1 MAIRDSQ
8 GRNSFLN
15 APRPGGGSLYGGPPP
30 PPPPPPA
37 PAPLSP
43 EQFAAIPD
51 SLTGPER
58 TAALKAAAGLS
69 SDDGGGGVSAG
80 GFGNMLKNGLG
91 TVLGGA
97 AEKLDWV
104 DNLGLLA
111 AEEFSEAVS
120 GLFGG
125 ADEFKSQ
132 LNADGTKNE
141 FGKQSN
147 WDKLSDPDYGFGKLM
162 GGDVTDNKWVN
173 RGIGFVGD
181 VGFSPTTYIAG
192 GATKTTGVLGKS
204 GRTALAQKAEKAGM
218 SGDVIASIS
227 KYGPAFLDDGQ
238 RAALNV
244 KKHGVY
250 WGVGQASVKIP
261 GTTLLGRGA
270 EKGFAKARVAT
281 WNRAT
286 RNYKGGGVLGLE
298 RVKKVLATGETIG
311 GTTPQAA
318 AKFLRIVQEGQ
329 ATKGQFADA
338 YKSDAQQLVKGWD
351 SRIDNSIMNEVQ
363 DEAARSSKNNVPFS
377 LANLSLQAQQW
388 KGLIQKTYDEVTAAG
403 GQLGDL
409 GPGYVPQ
416 RYTKEMWEFLSRQNS
431 EMAND
436 IMFDLTGAT
445 TPAQRRVI
453 KAGATI
459 EFAGKKLEFGD
470 ASLRNIE
477 EVFQGAFP
485 DSGVKQWVETSAS
498 KVLES
503 YIDDM
508 GNNMSSLSIMKKM
521 IAEGDLGDMDAYS
534 TTMIAGAANIT
545 ANKQVKALL
554 EGELKRRGDVEKA
567 IAKEAM
573 EISQKVADV
582 LHEAVGAE
590 FAAARGSAEMLGK
603 DIEGIEALLNRSDVD
618 VAAEIEAR
626 FAGVATDLEA
636 KIALGNKQLEDL
648 DASIAATEE
657 QLARAS
663 EDLVENEWAL
673 WNPEMIGPRSV
684 TPGRSEREQ
693 FLFDERAK
701 LVGLKSE
708 QAAAVEELGMVSET
722 WSRLSENVGARILAA
737 EQLQSVAGEPDLLL
751 KHLTSLELEK
761 VVKVSGYELEKI
773 DPTVSEGVVSQKV
786 KDLQEQVREAEAFGK
801 MDEADRLLA
810 EMEAEAERV
819 ARVGSFERA
828 ATDAEAVAK
837 SRDESATK
845 ALEGLGDL
853 FQQKRRFLDA
863 AGIPIENVEGV
874 ALDVLMGT
882 KSVPDPRRPGGKK
895 LVPNVP
901 VDSPLVALGD
911 AEKAV
916 GKLRAYLKG
925 HGLWT
930 ESGRVS
936 NKDFEGSGQAIFRS
950 AFTDAE
956 IESLVSM
963 LTDAP
968 GGVPLTLSKDRS
980 DLLQRAFQ
988 WTTDGGTP
996 EQYAVLAKQ
1005 VDRMRSYV
1013 KTAEGNLTAAKKF
1026 WKKGKI
1032 KPNALKDATE
1042 TLDALLAQ
1050 RQLIADRRDRVQASM
1065 AKRPDRGLKNRKVA
1079 YEPDGINRDLV
1090 GDAEVDKARSNFEEN
1105 VAPTVRAT
1113 SGGTVIGYDQYLE
1126 DLVNLWGQVDALV
1139 VQAEQELNSL
1149 LDKHVLGDLDLFGE
1163 SADAQKK
1170 LNAYESK
1177 LAGLKDQLVGFE
1189 ELQERAVAE
1198 AVSLMEGQSAEAARQ
1213 LLQDIPRL
1221 RTEALKSRSRAS
1233 LYRTQANEA
1242 KVASRPSAADLR
1254 YKLSLVMKQERVS
1267 KFNWRHKMVDG
1278 KLVPEA
1284 REFKSA
1290 RIFDT
1295 PETGLQFRIKEIDG
1309 LLDGLRR
1316 ELVLRPEPKTPDG
1329 IAVSSSD
1336 SWVPAGTAA
1345 VGPASPQKG
1354 ISPAERR
1361 VAIGK
1366 KNKKTHVLNSEADM
1380 FVGFLQAVIEPWR
1393 QAQSAQTALRREL
1406 REKFPKEFTVR
1417 KQDLDA
1423 EEMAGLLKPAVEVS
1437 GDDEALDRAARRVK
1451 ELRSAETKYALT
1463 VGQHTELDDLQDL
1476 LNTADYVGRQ
1486 VERTPEQ
1493 VEAAELFAGR
1503 VRAANDPDPEFM
1515 DEADRW
1521 LANQEPEQDFFETL
1535 FEGSGAAESYG
1546 RMAPNPEMDETVGIG
1561 SRALRTRNN
1570 HEPAD
1575 TRHDL
1580 GYRSGMLSGGE
1591 TDAAGMYSSPKAD
1604 LEAQYNS
1611 ARKET
1616 LERRRAMEEALAGFG
1631 LTRKDLE
1638 KLAPAGNVNAV
1649 IVVGEIDPNTGYKSW
1664 ANRSIRSQQTLRTE
1678 VREHWNDDWDKALK
1692 AAAEREYPLKGVRNP
1707 KIRRQIERR
1716 QADFIRTKNE
1726 AVKGAEFDGLGYVEA
1741 AEWMGKVAEKAESA
1755 AAKKRFK
1762 ITGNE
1767 SRVAAQDTVKDIIAD
1782 MDPISRGKVFSEAR
1796 TQRKSANSFVKENI
1810 RKLDKERSGLQREL
1824 ELLQGEKTSLLAEAE
1839 RKLKLQP
1846 SDFEDGIIP
1855 VPLRGMTIGEA
1866 VEALDVAR
1874 APAQARAGAATRA
1887 VEASEMN
1894 VRHLEAGEA
1903 LAKSDAAAARAAQ
1916 VEAAEDV
1923 TVRGLYGLEDLS
1935 KTQSKVLE
1943 TTLAREE
1950 QLKNLPAAAKKA
1962 VKAFN
1967 VAQPAVDEALRK
1979 SKLDKGRL
1987 LDDINERREALKRAK
2002 QKLSKNRTR
2011 KTNGELIKLTPEGAS
2026 KQMRRFK
2033 EFEALLDLAELDPND
2048 PSSILAVELFDQ
2060 YAKVTKDLELNAAIS
2075 DDIEDVYRQ
2084 AKLGAKGKPGG
2095 LALDMQRELKDGFV
2109 EFSSKL
2115 YPAAEGLPIKR
2126 ELYDMIRSFENAIN
2140 QDLDLK
2146 WFDSWTRLF
2155 KTYATATPGFH
2166 VRNYMGATFMNFS
2179 DGVSAKS
2186 VRESNGLW
2194 AKYAA
2199 DRHGFLTDL
2208 ESVYGYSSGDAAKI
2222 RDAFRAVFVSGAGG
2236 SFSAGEIGSGLSKVG
2251 KGLQDNAFTRGSRRF
2266 GEDQVEGPVRL
2277 AAALDSTF
2285 KGQSFEQAAARV
2297 TKLHFNYSDVSKFD
2311 QKMKKLVPFWMF
2323 MSRNL
2328 PLQVEQMWRRPKAYS
2343 IYNSFMNNFDMSE
2356 DDELMPK
2363 YLRDAGAIVGARGFF
2378 GDDSKDTLFAPDLQ
2392 HNNLMQDLMAFSN
2405 PVDGMLSAG
2414 NPLITKP
2421 IEIGTNHSGF
2431 RGGELFYD
2439 QEADKY
2445 GNYSEKSAQKK
2456 ALERLLYGVES
2467 VFTPSGTAQGL
2478 LGVDVGGGAYGNER
2492 AQDKQLQKILNIL
2505 GVPVKQLGDAERD
2518 YERRRR
2524 EKEDA

>member
-1 MAIRDSQ
+1 M
-8 GRNSFLN
+8 
-15 APRPGGGSLYGGPPP
+15 
-30 PPPPPPA
+30 
-37 PAPLSP
+37 
-43 EQFAAIPD
+43 
-51 SLTGPER
+51 
-58 TAALKAAAGLS
+58 
-69 SDDGGGGVSAG
+69 
-80 GFGNMLKNGLG
+80 
-91 TVLGGA
+91 
-97 AEKLDWV
+97 
-104 DNLGLLA
+104 LA
-111 AEEFSEAVS
+111 AEEISEAVS

-132 LNADGTKNE
+132 LNADGSKNE

-181 VGFSPTTYIAG
+181 IAFSPTTYIAG

-204 GRTALAQKAEKAGM
+204 GRTALAQTAEKAGM
-218 SGDVIASIS
+218 SADVIASIS
-227 KYGPAFLDDGQ
+227 KYGPAFLDDAQ
-238 RAALNV
+238 RTALNV

-261 GTTLLGRGA
+261 IPGSTMLGRGA
-270 EKGFAKARVAT
+270 EKAFAKARVAT

-311 GTTPQAA
+311 GTTPQTA

-351 SRIDNSIMNEVQ
+351 SRVDNSIMNEVQ
-363 DEAARSSKNNVPFS
+363 DEAARSSKSGVPFS
-377 LANLSLQAQQW
+377 LANLSVQAQQW

-453 KAGATI
+453 KAGATV

-485 DSGVKQWVETSAS
+485 DSGVKQWVETSAA

-508 GNNMSSLSIMKKM
+508 SNNMSSLSIMKKM

-545 ANKQVKALL
+545 ANKQIKSLL
-554 EGELKRRGDVEKA
+554 ESELVRRENVEKA

-573 EISQKVADV
+573 EISQVLADSLHAAASEEFTAAKKSADV
-582 LHEAVGAE
+582 LAKE
-590 FAAARGSAEMLGK
+590 
-603 DIEGIEALLNRSDVD
+603 IEGIEALLNRSDG
-618 VAAEIEAR
+618 AAEIEAR
-626 FAGVATDLEA
+626 FAGVAEDLEA
-636 KIALGNKQLEDL
+636 KIALGNRQLADL

-657 QLARAS
+657 QMARAAGELTS
-663 EDLVENEWAL
+663 TAVEL
-673 WNPEMIGPRSV
+673 WNPEMIGPRF
-684 TPGRSEREQ
+684 GRPPLGGREQ

-708 QAAAVEELGMVSET
+708 QTAAVEELEMVSET

-737 EQLQSVAGEPDLLL
+737 EELKSIAGDPELLL
-751 KHLTSLELEK
+751 KRLNSLELDK
-761 VVKVSGYELEKI
+761 VVRVSSYEVEKI
-773 DPTVSEGVVSQKV
+773 DPTVSEGVASQKV
-786 KDLQEQVREAEAFGK
+786 KDLKEELKEAVAYEN
-801 MDEADRLLA
+801 MDEADRLLF
-810 EMEAEAERV
+810 EMDAEAERV

-837 SRDESATK
+837 SHEPLVDAM
-845 ALEGLGDL
+845 LVDLGLL
-853 FQQKRRFLDA
+853 FQQQRRFLDA
-863 AGIPIENVEGV
+863 AGVFEEDTPLRFVDVEGV
-874 ALDVLMGT
+874 VLDGLLGT
-882 KSVPDPRRPGGKK
+882 KSVRDPRRPGGKK
-895 LVPNVP
+895 LVMDLPE
-901 VDSPLVALGD
+901 DKPLTALVD
-911 AEKAV
+911 AEKSM
-916 GKLRAYLKG
+916 GRLRAYLKS
-925 HGLWT
+925 HGLFT
-930 ESGRVS
+930 NSARVS
-936 NKDFEGSGQAIFRS
+936 NEQFDGSGKSVFRS
-950 AFTDAE
+950 AFSDAE
-956 IESLVSM
+956 IDDLVSM
-963 LTDAP
+963 LEETP
-968 GGVPLTLSKDRS
+968 VSLSKKRG
-980 DLLQRAFQ
+980 DLLQKAFH

-996 EQYAVLAKQ
+996 EQFAVLAKQ
-1005 VDRMRSYV
+1005 LDRMKSYTTTSV
-1013 KTAEGNLTAAKKF
+1013 DTLKKRVIDPAVLEGYTSK
-1026 WKKGKI
+1026 
-1032 KPNALKDATE
+1032 
-1042 TLDALLAQ
+1042 LDDLIAR
-1050 RQLIADRRDRVQASM
+1050 RQVIADRRDGLQAKM

-1079 YEPDGINRDLV
+1079 YKPDGVDRSLV
-1090 GDAEVDKARSNFEEN
+1090 GSDPEFDQLRGNFEEN
-1105 VAPTVRAT
+1105 VASTIRAT
-1113 SGGTVIGYDQYLE
+1113 DDGTVIGYEKYME
-1126 DLVNLWGQVDALV
+1126 DLVGLWGQADEAVMTL
-1139 VQAEQELNSL
+1139 EGELNEL
-1149 LDKHVLGDLDLFGE
+1149 LDQHVLGDLGLFGD
-1163 SADAQKK
+1163 SADARKRLDVYQ
-1170 LNAYESK
+1170 SK
-1177 LAGLKDQLVGFE
+1177 LGVLEDQLAGFE
-1189 ELQERAVAE
+1189 ELQERAAVE
-1198 AVSLMEGQSAEAARQ
+1198 VVSLMEGESAKAARR
-1213 LLQDIPRL
+1213 LLQEIPRR
-1221 RTEALKSRSRAS
+1221 RTEALKARNRAS
-1233 LYRTQANEA
+1233 LYRQQAREA
-1242 KVASRPSAADLR
+1242 KVATRPRAADLR
-1254 YKLSLVMKQERVS
+1254 YKLGLVMKQERVS
-1267 KFNWRHKMVDG
+1267 KYNWRHKMVDG
-1278 KLVPEA
+1278 KLVPKTE
-1284 REFKSA
+1284 EIESA
-1290 RIFDT
+1290 RIFGT
-1295 PETGLQFRIKEIDG
+1295 PETGLQFRIEELDGEIE
-1309 LLDGLRR
+1309 GLRR
-1316 ELVLRPEPKTPDG
+1316 ELVLRPEPKTPEG
-1329 IAVSSSD
+1329 IAASSSD

-1345 VGPASPQKG
+1345 VGPASPQQG
-1354 ISPAERR
+1354 LSPAEIRLE
-1361 VAIGK
+1361 IGK
-1366 KNKKTHVLNSEADM
+1366 KNKKSLVTNAEADM
-1380 FVGFLQAVIEPWR
+1380 FVGFLQAVTEPWQQS
-1393 QAQSAQTALRREL
+1393 QAAQTVARREL
-1406 REKFPKEFTVR
+1406 RERFPQLAGRKE
-1417 KQDLDA
+1417 DIDA
-1423 EEMAGLLKPAVEVS
+1423 DGMAAMFKPAVQVS
-1437 GDDEALDRAARRVK
+1437 GEDEALDQAARRVK
-1451 ELRSAETKYALT
+1451 ELRSQQAKFALT
-1463 VGQHTELDDLQDL
+1463 AAQKNELDDLQDL

-1503 VRAANDPDPEFM
+1503 VRAANNPDAEVM
-1515 DEADRW
+1515 DEADAW
-1521 LANQEPEQDFFETL
+1521 LAANDPDQDFFETI
-1535 FEGSGAAESYG
+1535 FEGTGASNSYG
-1546 RMAPNPEMDETVGIG
+1546 RMGPNPEMDETVGIG
-1561 SRALRTRNN
+1561 PRALRTRGN
-1570 HEPAD
+1570 HEPVD

-1591 TDAAGMYSSPKAD
+1591 AEADGMYSSPKAD
-1604 LEAQYNS
+1604 LEARYNS
-1611 ARKET
+1611 ARKEAG
-1616 LERRRAMEEALAGFG
+1616 ESRRAMQEALAGFG
-1631 LTRKDLE
+1631 LSQEALE
-1638 KLAPAGNVNAV
+1638 KLAPAGNINAI
-1649 IVVGEIDPNTGYKSW
+1649 IVVGSVDPVSGAKSW
-1664 ANRSIRSQQTLRTE
+1664 ANRAIRSQQTLRNE
-1678 VREHWNDDWDKALK
+1678 VREHWDDDWGKALS
-1692 AAAEREYPLKGVRNP
+1692 AAAERAHPLKGVRNP
-1707 KIRRQIERR
+1707 KSRNRIARQQET
-1716 QADFIRTKNE
+1716 FIRKKNE
-1726 AVKGAEFDGLGYVEA
+1726 AVKGAEFDGLSYIEA
-1741 AEWMGKVAEKAESA
+1741 AEWMGKVAQKAA
-1755 AAKKRFK
+1755 TPAAKKRFK
-1762 ITGNE
+1762 ITANE
-1767 SRVAAQDTVKDIIAD
+1767 ARTAVQDTVKDIIAD
-1782 MDPISRGKVFSEAR
+1782 MDPMSRAKVFSEAK
-1796 TQRKSANSFVKENI
+1796 TQRKSANSFVRENI

-1824 ELLQGEKTSLLAEAE
+1824 DLLQREKTSLLTEAE
-1839 RKLKLQP
+1839 RLLKLNP
-1846 SDFEDGIIP
+1846 SDFEDGIVP
-1855 VPLRGMTIGEA
+1855 VALRGKTIKEA
-1866 VEALDVAR
+1866 VEALDVGR
-1874 APAQARAGAATRA
+1874 APAQAKAAAATQA

-1894 VRHLEAGEA
+1894 VRHLDAGIQ
-1903 LAKSDAAAARAAQ
+1903 KSQSDAAAARASQ
-1916 VEAAEDV
+1916 VDAAEDV
-1923 TVRGLYGLEDLS
+1923 FVQGMYELEGLS

-1943 TTLAREE
+1943 TTSAREE

-1962 VKAFN
+1962 VEAFN

-1979 SKLDKGRL
+1979 SKLNKEALQQDL
-1987 LDDINERREALKRAK
+1987 LDRKKVLLGAKEKLRRKKSLNADGTKNKLVAK
-2002 QKLSKNRTR
+2002 GKK
-2011 KTNGELIKLTPEGAS
+2011 
-2026 KQMRRFK
+2026 KQMGRFE
-2033 EFEALLDLAELDPND
+2033 EFEALIDWVELDPNN
-2048 PSSILAVELFDQ
+2048 PSAILAVELFDK
-2060 YAKVTKDLELNAAIS
+2060 YAKVTKDLELNATIR
-2075 DDIEDVYRQ
+2075 DDIQDVYKQ
-2084 AKLGAKGKPGG
+2084 AQLGAKGKPGG

-2126 ELYDMIRSFENAIN
+2126 ELYDMIRSFENAVN
-2140 QDLDLK
+2140 EDLDLK

-2179 DGVSAKS
+2179 DGVSAKN
-2186 VRESNGLW
+2186 VARSNSLW

-2208 ESVYGYSSGDAAKI
+2208 ESRYGYSSEDAAKI

-2277 AAALDSTF
+2277 AAALDSMF

-2467 VFTPSGTAQGL
+2467 VFTPSGMAQGL

-2524 EKEDA
+2524 QKEDAA